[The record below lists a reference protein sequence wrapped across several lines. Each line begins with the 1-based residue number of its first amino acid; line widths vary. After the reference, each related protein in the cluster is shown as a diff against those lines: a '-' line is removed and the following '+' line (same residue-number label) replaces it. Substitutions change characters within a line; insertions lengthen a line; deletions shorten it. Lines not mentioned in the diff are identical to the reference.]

1 MKFFKQDIEDKE
13 SKHVIKYNKAAHC
26 YFVESESKTLGT
38 LLLTKEEFLMSR
50 VNNFSFLAELGYD
63 MKKINVSG
71 SYTEDATLGSESYHA
86 ILTLDQ
92 EPANELPYGVFT
104 VGFVDRRLGF
114 IPYKNKLER
123 PTTIVGGKG
132 IKDIVKDFFNNPPTG
147 RKNKK
152 GVLLYGPP
160 GNGKTT
166 ELLNLHSMCEEYKMR
181 ILMFNKKVEMDYF
194 SGMCRSM
201 LETDRTIFIF
211 EEMTERLQVQ
221 GAADILTF
229 LDGENSWNNSITFA
243 TTNYPEDFP
252 ANLVDRP
259 GRFDT
264 FIEYANPV
272 REEIVELAAAFGV
285 DASDA
290 ECLVGQKLSFDYVSY
305 ILSQSKQLGITVKE
319 ARQKEDDKRKRLS
332 STFRGNM
339 GI

>member
-1 MKFFKQDIEDKE
+1 VKFYKQTIPDRE
-13 SKHVIKYNKAAHC
+13 SKINIKYNKEKHC
-26 YFVESESKTLGT
+26 YLIQSESIYVGQLVLTADEFEKTKVNDL
-38 LLLTKEEFLMSR
+38 EFLS
-50 VNNFSFLAELGYD
+50 ELGYD
-63 MKKINVSG
+63 INKLTVTG
-71 SYTEDATLGSESYHA
+71 NYTEDGHLNGDKFHVQLS
-86 ILTLDQ
+86 LDVA
-92 EPANELPYGVFT
+92 PINDLPYGVFN
-104 VGFVDRRLGF
+104 VGFVDRQLGF
-114 IPYKNKLER
+114 IPYKNKLEK
-123 PTTIVGGKG
+123 PTTIIGGKG
-132 IKDIVKDFFNNPPTG
+132 IKDIVEDFFNNPPTG

-166 ELLNLHSMCEEYKMR
+166 ELLNLHSLCEEYKMR
-181 ILMFNKKVEMDYF
+181 IFMFNKKVEMDYF
-194 SGMCRSM
+194 SSTCRSL
-201 LETDRTIFIF
+201 LEAERTVFIF

-221 GAADILTF
+221 GVADILTF

-264 FIEYANPV
+264 FIEYGNPV

-285 DASDA
+285 EAVDA

-332 STFRGNM
+332 STFRENM